1 MRDLLALFIYL
12 IVAITRL
19 MGSGGARAL
28 VAENLLLKQQMLVL
42 NRARKRAP
50 RLTVVDRFLFGAL
63 SLSLTPR
70 RMFNQA
76 IARKS
81 TPKYLSSDN
90 VPLFEYHRW
99 QANLRILD
107 IEEIKS
113 IPYTPVSHPFVERLI
128 GTIRRE
134 FLDHVFFLNANDL
147 QRKLDAFQY
156 YYNNQRVHTSISGK
170 PPMKIIRNHA
180 ALSRFRWKLFCRGLY
195 ELPIAA

>member
-1 MRDLLALFIYL
+1 MRDLLALFRYL

-42 NRARKRAP
+42 NRTRKRAP

-90 VPLFEYHRW
+90 DPLFEYHRW
-99 QANLRILD
+99 
-107 IEEIKS
+107 
-113 IPYTPVSHPFVERLI
+113 
-128 GTIRRE
+128 
-134 FLDHVFFLNANDL
+134 
-147 QRKLDAFQY
+147 
-156 YYNNQRVHTSISGK
+156 
-170 PPMKIIRNHA
+170 
-180 ALSRFRWKLFCRGLY
+180 
-195 ELPIAA
+195 

>member
-1 MRDLLALFIYL
+1 MRDLLALFRYL
-12 IVAITRL
+12 IVAIIRL

-42 NRARKRAP
+42 NRARKRAS

-81 TPKYLSSDN
+81 TPKYLNSDN
-90 VPLFEYHRW
+90 DPLFEYHRW

-113 IPYTPVSHPFVERLI
+113 IPTTPVSHPFVERLI
-128 GTIRRE
+128 GTVRRE
-134 FLDHVFFLNANDL
+134 FLDLFFSGMLTIYSENSTH
-147 QRKLDAFQY
+147 F
-156 YYNNQRVHTSISGK
+156 SIFT
-170 PPMKIIRNHA
+170 IIKESIHQSVAYR
-180 ALSRFRWKLFCRGLY
+180 R
-195 ELPIAA
+195 